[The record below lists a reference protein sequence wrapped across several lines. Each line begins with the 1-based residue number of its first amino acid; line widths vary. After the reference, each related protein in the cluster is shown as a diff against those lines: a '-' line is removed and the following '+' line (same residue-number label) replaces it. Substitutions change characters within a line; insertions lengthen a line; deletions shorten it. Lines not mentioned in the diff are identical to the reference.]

1 MFKFKSLKTK
11 LITMIGL
18 AVLISFITTIFFVT
32 IKSNNMARESSF
44 KQTEQLA
51 QNYGNHVK
59 AEIEV
64 SMNSAR
70 TLAQTFESLKNAEK
84 IDREGLNLILK
95 NVLEKNPDFLAVW
108 SCWEPNAL
116 DGKDSEL
123 INTTGSNELGRFLP
137 YWVRDNGKII
147 VTPLVDVETSEFYK
161 IAKDTNEEVITNP
174 YYYNVGGKDILMT
187 SLVVPIMDD
196 GKFLGV
202 AGIDISLETFQKMVS
217 QIKPF
222 ETGYTSL
229 IAYNGV
235 YVGHKDLDHIGKDMG
250 NTTERIEA
258 KKAIKE
264 SESYETITISNST
277 KEKVYRYYTP
287 IHIGKTKTPW
297 SFAVSVPMNKILE
310 QANKIRNF
318 SLLFGFIS
326 IIIVLSILYFTA
338 SNIVNPIHKTIDM
351 LKDIAQGEGDLTRRL
366 DIYADDEI
374 GELSKWFNLFIQKIQ
389 KLVAQV
395 KRNAEALAESSHQIS
410 LGMEQANK
418 GVEELANGIS
428 NVSDSSQNNASVVE
442 ETTASIEEL
451 ADSTD
456 VVSKESKNTFSSSQY
471 ILEAANIGE
480 KNILEVVNVNNSVK
494 ESTNEVYN
502 SIKQLKN
509 TSDKIG
515 EIVSIITN
523 ISEQTNLLALNAA
536 IEAARAGDHGKGF
549 AVVADE
555 VRKLAEESKKSALS
569 ITSLISEIQ
578 NKSESA
584 NTSIVQGQKLVEMS
598 VEKSNTTNEQFK
610 NILGSIKEINK
621 KIEIISN
628 SSIQQSQVAEEMT
641 KAMDEISSS
650 TQNNASTIQQINSV
664 IEHQASSF
672 EQIGSSM
679 EELSNM
685 AMELKNQTN
694 QFKVD

>member
-1 MFKFKSLKTK
+1 
-11 LITMIGL
+11 MIGL
-18 AVLISFITTIFFVT
+18 AVLISFITTISFVT

-51 QNYGNHVK
+51 QNYGNYVK

-64 SMNSAR
+64 SMNSSR

-116 DGKDSEL
+116 DGKDLEF
-123 INTTGSNELGRFLP
+123 INKKGHDETGRFIP
-137 YWVRDNGKII
+137 YWSRDNGNITL
-147 VTPLVDVETSEFYK
+147 VPLIDYEIEGDGDYYLD
-161 IAKDTNEEVITNP
+161 AKRTHQEVITNP

-235 YVGHKDLDHIGKDMG
+235 YVGHKDSDHIGKDMG

-389 KLVAQV
+389 ELVAQV

-410 LGMEQANK
+410 LGMEQTNK